1 MVSRHFGS
9 EWVPYVLVT
18 RNQSDRGSECEIVK
32 DLGSLLAL
40 NGGVAS
46 CELRDIVLQWPAN
59 FVVKESHSETVIFP
73 PIKET
78 TGKQCDAGVAGNRIC
93 LFRRIS
99 RPSKYT
105 DTAKRMSAP
114 ELLSFRRGVPF
125 YKKILREIPNRG
137 PAIGLEVD
145 RQATS

>member
-18 RNQSDRGSECEIVK
+18 RNQSDRRSDCEIVK

-40 NGGVAS
+40 NGGLAA

-59 FVVKESHSETVIFP
+59 FVVKESHPETVIFP

-78 TGKQCDAGVAGNRIC
+78 TGKKCDASVARNRIC
-93 LFRRIS
+93 LVRRIS

-105 DTAKRMSAP
+105 DTAKRIAAT
-114 ELLSFRRGVPF
+114 ERLSC
-125 YKKILREIPNRG
+125 
-137 PAIGLEVD
+137 
-145 RQATS
+145 